1 MNGPLQFSEII
12 LFTSLVIACFS
23 FLLLLF
29 NISFRENLLRKIK
42 INNSPHPPKKEK
54 LSIVEVFDYL
64 GTKIMQEEGKYTVNE
79 NGIVKTFPSWEKLPQ
94 KYQKMVKEL
103 DKRSDPMQ
111 NKNAD
116 GFFMEVINGIYYV
129 TMPNGKKKRYNS
141 LKDIPVRI
149 RKLIGK

>member
-1 MNGPLQFSEII
+1 
-12 LFTSLVIACFS
+12 
-23 FLLLLF
+23 
-29 NISFRENLLRKIK
+29 
-42 INNSPHPPKKEK
+42 
-54 LSIVEVFDYL
+54 
-64 GTKIMQEEGKYTVNE
+64 
-79 NGIVKTFPSWEKLPQ
+79 
-94 KYQKMVKEL
+94 MVKEL